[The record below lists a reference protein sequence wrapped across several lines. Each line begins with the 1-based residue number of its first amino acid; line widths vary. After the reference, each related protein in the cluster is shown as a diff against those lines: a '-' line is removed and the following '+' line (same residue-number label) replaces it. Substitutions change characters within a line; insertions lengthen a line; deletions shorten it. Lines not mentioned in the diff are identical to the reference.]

1 MNTLIWS
8 ALLALVLLG
17 CAALGWLLWRG
28 KREREALRRRL
39 EQQETRLRQM
49 LESQEEER
57 KRFSGALYEEVGLK
71 LQGLRF
77 TLGRLASRLA
87 AQQPEHSAELQRSAA
102 ELERA
107 AREIRSLSDKL
118 LPRILAERGLDA
130 ALSDLTAEVFRH
142 TAIQARYQA
151 SEKGGRYGQQ
161 VEIAT
166 YRIAREL
173 LSNAARHAGARRVEV
188 ALSRRDNWLTLTVRD
203 DGRGFDTGGY
213 KAGQRGLEMIRSH
226 AQAAGGKASFHS
238 TPGQGTTVLLEM
250 PIA

>member
-1 MNTLIWS
+1 LSILVLS
-8 ALLALVLLG
+8 VLLAL
-17 CAALGWLLWRG
+17 ALPVMAGMTWLLWKGR
-28 KREREALRRRL
+28 RERDALRRRL
-39 EQQETRLRQM
+39 EQQEGRLRQM
-49 LESQEEER
+49 LEAQEEER
-57 KRFSGALYEEVGLK
+57 KRFSGTLYEEVGLK

-142 TAIQARYQA
+142 TAIQASYQA
-151 SEKGGRYGQQ
+151 SANGGRYGQQ

-188 ALSRRDNWLTLTVRD
+188 ALSRRENWLTLTVRD
-203 DGRGFDTGGY
+203 DGRGFDTEGH
-213 KAGQRGLEMIRSH
+213 KSGQRGLEMIRSH
-226 AQAAGGKASFHS
+226 AQAAGGGPSFA
-238 TPGQGTTVLLEM
+238 PLRVRA
-250 PIA
+250 PR